1 MARDFI
7 KVDTTQT
14 AATQARALLN
24 YINTLTSAI
33 QQGKQILAIMGHNND
48 GSIFTDIEALFGLP
62 AGKGQT
68 VFDLVNGSVG
78 SFAGT
83 FQVADAT
90 TITQSVG

>member
-7 KVDTTQT
+7 KVDNTQS
-14 AATQARALLN
+14 AATQAQALKN
-24 YINTLTSAI
+24 YISSLTSTI
-33 QQGKQILAIMGHNND
+33 QQGKQILAVMGHLND
-48 GSIFTDIEALFGLP
+48 GTVFTDIETYYGLP

-68 VFDLVNGSVG
+68 VFNFVNGSVG

-83 FQVADAT
+83 FQTADAT